1 MCLGSPYIFATKPV
15 EEKEKI
21 MEQVYRIGIDH
32 GYGNIKTAHHIFESG
47 IIQRESVSELAG
59 MVVEYEGKFYEIGST
74 HKEYQMDK
82 VWDEDY
88 YILTLAALAKELRE
102 RGLCYASV
110 ILAVG
115 LPIKW
120 LGEQAESF
128 KKYLLKNKEVTFR
141 CNDTRYHVKI
151 EDVEVY
157 AQGFAAVA
165 ADLPSYQGFN
175 IVADIGNG
183 NMNVIFIVD
192 GKPDSSRYYT
202 ERFGVECC
210 VIEMRSE
217 LTNKVHTVV
226 DDCIVKK
233 VLKDGT
239 ADIGEKYLKAI
250 AECATDYTDKIMRKL
265 REYGYNEE
273 LAKLHFLGGGAMLM
287 KHFAKLDHSKV
298 HFIEDI
304 HANAKGYEYLS
315 NQRRLRNIRRG

>member
-1 MCLGSPYIFATKPV
+1 M
-15 EEKEKI
+15 
-21 MEQVYRIGIDH
+21 
-32 GYGNIKTAHHIFESG
+32 
-47 IIQRESVSELAG
+47 
-59 MVVEYEGKFYEIGST
+59 
-74 HKEYQMDK
+74 
-82 VWDEDY
+82 
-88 YILTLAALAKELRE
+88 
-102 RGLCYASV
+102 
-110 ILAVG
+110 
-115 LPIKW
+115 
-120 LGEQAESF
+120 
-128 KKYLLKNKEVTFR
+128 TFR

-157 AQGFAAVA
+157 AQGF
-165 ADLPSYQGFN
+165 N

-183 NMNVIFIVD
+183 TMNVIFIVD
-192 GKPDSSRYYT
+192 EKPDSSRYYT

-239 ADIGEKYLKAI
+239 ADIGEKYPKAI
-250 AECATDYTDKIMRKL
+250 AECASDYTDKIMRKL

-273 LAKLHFLGGGAMLM
+273 LSKLHFLGGGAMLM
-287 KHFAKLDHSKV
+287 KHFAKLNQDKV

-315 NQRRLRNIRRG
+315 NQRWLRSIRRR

>member
-1 MCLGSPYIFATKPV
+1 
-15 EEKEKI
+15 

-47 IIQRESVSELAG
+47 IIQRERASELAG
-59 MVVEYEGKFYEIGST
+59 MTVEFEGKFYEIGST

-88 YILTLAALAKELRE
+88 YILTLAALAKELKG
-102 RGLCYASV
+102 RGVCNASV
-110 ILAVG
+110 ILAAG

-120 LGEQAESF
+120 LGEQGEAF
-128 KKYLLKNKEVTFR
+128 RKYLLKNKEVVFR

-165 ADLPSYQGFN
+165 ADLSSYRGFN

-183 NMNVIFIVD
+183 TMNVIFIID

-250 AECATDYTDKIMRKL
+250 AECASDYTDKIMRKL

-287 KHFAKLDHSKV
+287 KHFAKLDQSKV
-298 HFIEDI
+298 RFIEDI

-315 NQRRLRNIRRG
+315 NQRLLRSIRRG

>member
-1 MCLGSPYIFATKPV
+1 MAWG
-15 EEKEKI
+15 
-21 MEQVYRIGIDH
+21 
-32 GYGNIKTAHHIFESG
+32 
-47 IIQRESVSELAG
+47 AG
-59 MVVEYEGKFYEIGST
+59 EAFWI
-74 HKEYQMDK
+74 
-82 VWDEDY
+82 
-88 YILTLAALAKELRE
+88 
-102 RGLCYASV
+102 
-110 ILAVG
+110 
-115 LPIKW
+115 
-120 LGEQAESF
+120 
-128 KKYLLKNKEVTFR
+128 YLLQNREVTFR

-183 NMNVIFIVD
+183 TMNVIFIVD

-250 AECATDYTDKIMRKL
+250 AECASDYTDKIMRKL

>member
-1 MCLGSPYIFATKPV
+1 
-15 EEKEKI
+15 
-21 MEQVYRIGIDH
+21 MEQIYRIGIDH

-47 IIQRESVSELAG
+47 VIERERASELAG
-59 MVVEYEGKFYEIGST
+59 MTVEFEGKFYEIGST

-88 YILTLAALAKELRE
+88 YILTLAALAKELKG
-102 RGLCYASV
+102 RGLCNASV
-110 ILAVG
+110 ILAAG

-120 LGEQAESF
+120 LGEQGEAF
-128 KKYLLKNKEVTFR
+128 RKYLLRNKEVTFR

-165 ADLPSYQGFN
+165 ADLSNYRGFN

-183 NMNVIFIVD
+183 TMNVIFIID

-250 AECATDYTDKIMRKL
+250 GECAGDYTDKIMRKL

-287 KHFAKLDHSKV
+287 KHFAKLDQSKV
-298 HFIEDI
+298 RFIEDI

-315 NQRRLRNIRRG
+315 NQRLLRSIRRG

>member
-1 MCLGSPYIFATKPV
+1 
-15 EEKEKI
+15 
-21 MEQVYRIGIDH
+21 MEQIYRIGIDH

-47 IIQRESVSELAG
+47 VIERERASELAG
-59 MVVEYEGKFYEIGST
+59 MTVEYEGKFYEIGST

-88 YILTLAALAKELRE
+88 YILTLAALAKELKG
-102 RGLCYASV
+102 RGLCSASV
-110 ILAVG
+110 ILAAG

-120 LGEQAESF
+120 LGEQGESF
-128 KKYLLKNKEVTFR
+128 RKYLLRNKEVTFR

-165 ADLPSYQGFN
+165 ENLRDYQGFN
-175 IVADIGNG
+175 IVVDIGNG
-183 NMNVIFIVD
+183 TMNVIFVAD
-192 GKPDSSRYYT
+192 GVPDSARYYT
-202 ERFGVECC
+202 ERFGVDCC

-217 LTNKVHTVV
+217 LTNKVHSVV
-226 DDCIVKK
+226 DDLIVKK

-250 AECATDYTDKIMRKL
+250 GECATEYAEKIMRKI

-273 LAKLHFLGGGAMLM
+273 LTKLHFLGGGAMLM
-287 KHFAKLDHSKV
+287 KHFAKLDKDRV

-304 HANAKGYEYLS
+304 NANAKGYEYLS
-315 NQRRLRNIRRG
+315 NQRRIRKLRQR